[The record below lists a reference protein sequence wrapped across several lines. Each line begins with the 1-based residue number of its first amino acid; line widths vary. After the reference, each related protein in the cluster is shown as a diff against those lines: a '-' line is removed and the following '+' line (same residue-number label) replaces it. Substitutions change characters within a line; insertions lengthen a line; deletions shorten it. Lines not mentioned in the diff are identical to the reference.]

1 MREPDFYAVLGLE
14 PDADPGAVRAAY
26 RRAAREHHPD
36 RGGSAEQFH
45 RVQEAWEVLGSTEER
60 AAYDRRRTSSADSA
74 DSPATAGEGTGFTY
88 RPSSATRRA
97 ADRARRTRTR
107 RDPSFRSISAD
118 QPPVYDPPLSE
129 PSPLNLALTSQRVHG
144 DFPTRGLFGGG
155 RTARRHQRGVEILE
169 KHVLSNLAAARLF
182 NDVHATDLPTDK
194 KGRRR
199 APKGAARVDHVL
211 LCGHTLVLV
220 SALEVPTATASWDGR
235 SLRAAGRSIALP
247 NLSAQ
252 AKQLRSVLTSRLQSE
267 FGEQVAL
274 NFDVQ
279 HVLLAADGDMFHPVV
294 EAQGAGRQGGQQ
306 DPGPLAAGRA
316 IGHIANVL
324 GASDRANLVDRRVMA
339 VLRDQLAAE
348 D

>member
-144 DFPTRGLFGGG
+144 DFPTRD
-155 RTARRHQRGVEILE
+155 R
-169 KHVLSNLAAARLF
+169 K
-182 NDVHATDLPTDK
+182 
-194 KGRRR
+194 
-199 APKGAARVDHVL
+199 
-211 LCGHTLVLV
+211 
-220 SALEVPTATASWDGR
+220 
-235 SLRAAGRSIALP
+235 
-247 NLSAQ
+247 
-252 AKQLRSVLTSRLQSE
+252 SV
-267 FGEQVAL
+267 V
-274 NFDVQ
+274 
-279 HVLLAADGDMFHPVV
+279 
-294 EAQGAGRQGGQQ
+294 
-306 DPGPLAAGRA
+306 
-316 IGHIANVL
+316 
-324 GASDRANLVDRRVMA
+324 
-339 VLRDQLAAE
+339 
-348 D
+348 